1 MIVAEDMLTEIFNQL
16 PLVVGLSGNSF
27 KANFNWGTE
36 DALNLWLSQKKQT
49 TKYPLIW
56 LLESE
61 TKVDSLA
68 SNKAERDIR
77 LIIAKESSHKTNT
90 NPIIWQTEFKQILV
104 PLAKNILT
112 ALEKSGVTNITNG
125 YTFEQKANYYEV
137 SRQKEDKN
145 ETKNFTID
153 CWNIIL
159 FKAKIVFLGDR
170 CINPNIKF

>member
-1 MIVAEDMLTEIFNQL
+1 MIIVEDILTEIFNQL
-16 PLVVGLSGNSF
+16 PLVVDSNGKTF
-27 KANFNWGTE
+27 KVNFNWGTE
-36 DALNLWLSQKKQT
+36 DALNLWISQKKQSA
-49 TKYPLIW
+49 KYPLIW

-61 TKVDSLA
+61 TKVESLA

-77 LIIAKESSHKTNT
+77 LIIAKESNHKTNT
-90 NPIIWQTEFKQILV
+90 NPIIWETEFKNILV
-104 PLAKNILT
+104 PLAKNTLK

-125 YTFEQKANYYEV
+125 YSFEQKSNYDEV

-170 CINPNIKF
+170 CINPSIKF